1 MRISDWSSDVCSSD
15 LIQGHWQFIAPILVG
30 LVQSRRVRATIGRHF
45 LINECAQFDN
55 LERQLTA
62 DRVHFLAAPDRR
74 QQVFVPL
81 TDGDCGADVLHV
93 SAQKLANSPF
103 EKLSWPACA
112 ARHRGGRKTA
122 LTRQVGQ
129 PLIPV
134 SSNQRDR
141 KSKRL
146 NSS

>member
-15 LIQGHWQFIAPILVG
+15 
-30 LVQSRRVRATIGRHF
+30 
-45 LINECAQFDN
+45 
-55 LERQLTA
+55 
-62 DRVHFLAAPDRR
+62 
-74 QQVFVPL
+74 L

-134 SSNQRDR
+134 SSNQRFDAPGTKPLVRQITPIALRADR
-141 KSKRL
+141 KSVV
-146 NSS
+146 

>member
-15 LIQGHWQFIAPILVG
+15 L
-30 LVQSRRVRATIGRHF
+30 
-45 LINECAQFDN
+45 
-55 LERQLTA
+55 
-62 DRVHFLAAPDRR
+62 APDRR

-122 LTRQVGQ
+122 LTRPVGQ
-129 PLIPV
+129 PLLPV
-134 SSNQRDR
+134 SSN
-141 KSKRL
+141 KRFDAPGTKHL
-146 NSS
+146 VRQIKPIALRELGRASRRERVCPDV